1 MNTGGRICRTCRT
14 ALPASHT
21 GNLCADCAL
30 AAGFKHA
37 LTDDF
42 FDDPTIRAALADH
55 DFSVVFTLIREA
67 TGLSQLQLAALLDLT
82 QSRVSAV
89 ERGERRLTSAKLV
102 ARIADTFAIPAS
114 LLGFGSGTA
123 SNLAREEVTWVER
136 RDFITLATA
145 AALGSHLHPQLD
157 RLGSILPDRLEPVT
171 RPHIGSADIDAIEA
185 ITEGFRRWD
194 LAHGGGLCRTAAL
207 TQLHQVRALEGA
219 ACTTDV
225 RTRLW
230 IATADLANM
239 AGWLA
244 YDIEEHDSARKLWT
258 YALQTAHRGEDHPR
272 STDLTVSILLDMAH
286 QSLHLKRPDEA
297 LKFVQLASST
307 AANRR
312 HPISTITAGYIATVM
327 GWCWASLNDSAAT
340 QRALGLSEDRYAAA
354 EPDTTPSWAW
364 FVTPAEIAAQ
374 HGHAIYLLSLSD
386 PKFALSAVERLSTA
400 IPCHASEHARSRAVA
415 LPTLAGA
422 CLQAGDFDSANRY
435 GREAITAITEL
446 SSPRCYVRLRDLDT
460 IATKHD
466 GDPIVAELRG
476 DLRAVLATAA
486 P

>member
-14 ALPASHT
+14 ALPTKHA
-21 GNLCADCAL
+21 GNLCADCAC

-37 LTDDF
+37 LTANF
-42 FDDPTIRAALADH
+42 FDDPTILAALADH

-82 QSRVSAV
+82 QSRISAV

-102 ARIADTFAIPAS
+102 ARIADTFEIPAS

-230 IATADLANM
+230 IATADLASM

-258 YALQTAHRGEDHPR
+258 YALQTAHRGQVAQRPR
-272 STDLTVSILLDMAH
+272 QRVSL
-286 QSLHLKRPDEA
+286 
-297 LKFVQLASST
+297 V
-307 AANRR
+307 
-312 HPISTITAGYIATVM
+312 
-327 GWCWASLNDSAAT
+327 
-340 QRALGLSEDRYAAA
+340 
-354 EPDTTPSWAW
+354 
-364 FVTPAEIAAQ
+364 
-374 HGHAIYLLSLSD
+374 LSD
-386 PKFALSAVERLSTA
+386 PPFGVK
-400 IPCHASEHARSRAVA
+400 HARPVGSEAVQRSGGGTAPQWWVETSNQALNFVQQVYSLLRIGGRAAVIIPDNVVFARGVGETVRRSLLHECDVHTMLRLPAGLFYGVGIKANVLFFDKTGPRGKFPATRKLWVYNLRSSA
-415 LPTLAGA
+415 LFTKDRPLRQSDLADFVEAYKPGQPRA
-422 CLQAGDFDSANRY
+422 CRSESNQFRVLNYDELAA
-435 GREAITAITEL
+435 REHFN
-446 SSPRCYVRLRDLDT
+446 LD
-460 IATKHD
+460 ILWPV
-466 GDPIVAELRG
+466 GQG
-476 DLRAVLATAA
+476 
-486 P
+486 